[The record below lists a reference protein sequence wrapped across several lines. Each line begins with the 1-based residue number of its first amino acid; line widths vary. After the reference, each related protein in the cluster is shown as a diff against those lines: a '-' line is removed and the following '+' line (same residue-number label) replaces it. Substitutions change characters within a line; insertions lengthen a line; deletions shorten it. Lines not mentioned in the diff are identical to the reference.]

1 MKYTTE
7 FIRNNRNEVDW
18 KYRSILVNISNYRK
32 NLKRNLKINSLAI
45 IKKL

>member
-18 KYRSILVNISNYRK
+18 KYISEYQQLSK
-32 NLKRNLKINSLAI
+32 EF
-45 IKKL
+45 KKEFKDKLIGNN